1 VPFESGQ
8 VRRVGSGVEASVV
21 GFVEVDL
28 LDLLVVLLL
37 VVLLLDV
44 LLLVVLLLVVLLLE
58 DGAVM
63 ALLVLVKEVVELV
76 EEDVLDEADVVEN
89 SEDVL
94 DVETTLNEDTVKTV
108 LGKDDEEELERELTG
123 CTPFCGLMQAEP
135 AHDGP
140 PTVSVSKTGLGS
152 ARSPDS
158 LSAPS
163 GVTSSYAKAYPITC

>member
-1 VPFESGQ
+1 ML
-8 VRRVGSGVEASVV
+8 
-21 GFVEVDL
+21 L
-28 LDLLVVLLL
+28 LD
-37 VVLLLDV
+37 VLLLDV
-44 LLLVVLLLVVLLLE
+44 LLLDVLLLVVLLLE

-63 ALLVLVKEVVELV
+63 ALFVLLKELVELEEAV
-76 EEDVLDEADVVEN
+76 VLDEEDVLDVDDVVEN

-94 DVETTLNEDTVKTV
+94 DVEIELDNAVKIV
-108 LGKDDEEELERELTG
+108 LGNEDEEELDSELTG

-140 PTVSVSKTGLGS
+140 PTVRVSNTGFGS

-163 GVTSSYAKAYPITC
+163 GVTSSYAKA